1 MDHEDPKSETDSE
14 RNENDATSVEN
25 DEFCPEKNTQEL
37 ASENNRLQQRISELE
52 ALIAEQERTIA
63 IHKRVENQFTQLH
76 VLTAELKASS
86 QRLVKARDQAVEASK
101 FKSQFLANM
110 SHEIRTP
117 MNALIGVSDLM
128 LRTNL
133 TREQQEYA
141 NMIRDSATAL
151 LAIVNDILDFS
162 KVEAGKVQLE
172 LCDLDLVQLVEG
184 AAELH
189 AEKAHQKKLSL
200 MTFIQPQL
208 ERSLRGDPTRLR
220 QIILNLI
227 SNAIKF
233 TDSGEIFIHAMAE
246 SKDGHEFVKI
256 LVRDSGIGMSPEVQK
271 QIFSPFTQA
280 DNSVSRKYG
289 GTGLGLSICNKL
301 VELMGGTI
309 GLESQEGK
317 GTSIWFTFPL
327 EKANEQAK
335 LEIPEKIS
343 EMRMLIVDGPDSSTK
358 VVNAY
363 AKHWGIKCDTAE
375 NSGVAFALLKSAFDK
390 GQPYNV
396 VLIESSLPDM
406 KAEEFANRF
415 VNEKYAGDTK
425 IILFNSTGPSTAPN
439 SFHNFSGYLTAP
451 LRQSMLLESI
461 LKTTESARQDEQK
474 IENNNTRTPQRLDS
488 SSRRILIAE
497 DNHVNQ
503 RVAVLQLQ
511 QIGFHADVVSNGE
524 EALVA
529 ATSNNYDLI
538 FMDCQMP
545 VMDGFQATREIRKA
559 EIRTGRK
566 VPIVAM
572 TAHAMEGDREKCL
585 AEGMDDY
592 LSKPVNPTVL
602 SEILQKWLQ
611 VPLVQPEQAAKE
623 EYIPRRHWDPN
634 SDPPLD
640 IEKLKELCPEYDDT
654 KRMIEM
660 FMTSAERLLKNLN
673 AAIQDHDPIKIRSV
687 AYELTGASS
696 SVGADE
702 LASIAEWLQ
711 KVCLEKNWTQCKILL
726 ETFRQALE
734 VISDYSEHQEPVEA
748 QV

>member
-1 MDHEDPKSETDSE
+1 MDQQDQNQEHENHKL
-14 RNENDATSVEN
+14 R
-25 DEFCPEKNTQEL
+25 
-37 ASENNRLQQRISELE
+37 QRIAELE
-52 ALIAEQERTIA
+52 ARILEQERTIA
-63 IHKRVENQFTQLH
+63 SHKRVENQVTQLH

-128 LRTNL
+128 LRTHL
-133 TREQQEYA
+133 SREQQEYA
-141 NMIRDSATAL
+141 HMIRDSAAAL

-189 AEKAHQKKLSL
+189 AEKAQQKGLSL

-233 TDSGEIFIHAMAE
+233 TETGEVFVHAMSE
-246 SKDGHEFVKI
+246 SIDGTDYVK
-256 LVRDSGIGMSPEVQK
+256 VVVKDSGIGMSPEVQK

-280 DNSVSRKYG
+280 DNSVSRKFG
-289 GTGLGLSICNKL
+289 GTGLGLSICHKL
-301 VELMGGTI
+301 VELMGGKI

-327 EKANEQAK
+327 EKANEQTK
-335 LEIPEKIS
+335 LEVPDNIS
-343 EMRMLIVDGPDSSTK
+343 EIRMLIVDGPASSTK

-363 AKHWGIKCDTAE
+363 AKNWGIKCDTAE
-375 NSGVAFALLKSAFDK
+375 SSGLAHALLKSAHEK
-390 GQPYNV
+390 GQPYNIV
-396 VLIESSLPDM
+396 VVESSLPDAS
-406 KAEEFANRF
+406 AEDFAAKF
-415 VNEKYAGDTK
+415 LNEKYAGDTK
-425 IILFNSTGPSTAPN
+425 IILFNSTSPVAAPK

-461 LKTTESARQDEQK
+461 LKVTTAKEVEQPHADTASHA
-474 IENNNTRTPQRLDS
+474 ITERVDS
-488 SSRRILIAE
+488 SARRILIAE

-511 QIGFHADVVSNGE
+511 QIGFHADVAANGE
-524 EALVA
+524 EAVSA
-529 ATSNNYDLI
+529 AGKVNYDLI

-559 EIRTGRK
+559 EIRTGRR

-572 TAHAMEGDREKCL
+572 TAHAMEGDRDKCI

-592 LSKPVNPTVL
+592 ISKPVNPTVL
-602 SEILQKWLQ
+602 SEIIEKWLE
-611 VPLVQPEQAAKE
+611 VQIPQPDQAAKE
-623 EYIPRRHWDPN
+623 AYIPHRHWDPN
-634 SDPPLD
+634 AEPPLD
-640 IEKLKELCPEYDDT
+640 LKKLKALCPEDSDPS
-654 KRMIEM
+654 RMIEM
-660 FMTSAERLLKNLN
+660 FMTSAERLMKNLN
-673 AAIQDHDPIKIRSV
+673 TAIQDHDPIKIRSV
-687 AYELTGASS
+687 AYELTLASN

-702 LASIAEWLQ
+702 LVTVGECLQ
-711 KVCLEKNWTQCKILL
+711 RVCLEKNWTQCKILF

-734 VISDYSEHQEPVEA
+734 VIGDYSKHQALVQA
-748 QV
+748 KV

>member
-1 MDHEDPKSETDSE
+1 MDHEDQKQDQ
-14 RNENDATSVEN
+14 ENDQL
-25 DEFCPEKNTQEL
+25 K
-37 ASENNRLQQRISELE
+37 QRIAELE
-52 ALIAEQERTIA
+52 ARILEQERTIA
-63 IHKRVENQFTQLH
+63 SHKRVENQVTQLH

-86 QRLVKARDQAVEASK
+86 LRLVKARDQAVEASK

-128 LRTNL
+128 LRTHL

-141 NMIRDSATAL
+141 HMIRDSAAAL

-189 AEKAHQKKLSL
+189 AEKAQQKGLSL

-208 ERSLRGDPTRLR
+208 ARSLRGDPTRLR

-233 TDSGEIFIHAMAE
+233 TESGEVFVHAMSE
-246 SKDGHEFVKI
+246 SIDGTECVK
-256 LVRDSGIGMSPEVQK
+256 VVVKDSGIGMSPEVQK

-280 DNSVSRKYG
+280 DNSVSRKFG
-289 GTGLGLSICNKL
+289 GTGLGLSICHKL
-301 VELMGGTI
+301 VELMGGKI

-327 EKANEQAK
+327 EKANEQTK
-335 LEIPEKIS
+335 VEIPENVS
-343 EMRMLIVDGPDSSTK
+343 EIRMLIVDGPASSTK
-358 VVNAY
+358 VVHAY
-363 AKHWGIKCDTAE
+363 AKNWGIKCDTAE
-375 NSGVAFALLKSAFDK
+375 SSGLALALLKSAYEK
-390 GQPYNV
+390 EQPYQIV
-396 VLIESSLPDM
+396 IVESSLPDA
-406 KAEEFANRF
+406 KAEEFAGKF
-415 VNEKYAGDTK
+415 LNEKYAGDTK
-425 IILFNSTGPSTAPN
+425 IILFNSTSPAAAPK

-451 LRQSMLLESI
+451 LRQSMLLDSI
-461 LKTTESARQDEQK
+461 VKTTAVKTTAAKPAEPPHEGTAND
-474 IENNNTRTPQRLDS
+474 TRAERVDS
-488 SSRRILIAE
+488 SERRILIAE

-511 QIGFHADVVSNGE
+511 QIGFRADVALNGE
-524 EALVA
+524 EAVSA
-529 ATSNNYDLI
+529 ASKVNYDLI

-559 EIRTGRK
+559 EIRTGRR

-572 TAHAMEGDREKCL
+572 TAHAMEGDRDKCI

-592 LSKPVNPTVL
+592 ISKPVNPAVL
-602 SEILQKWLQ
+602 SEIMEKWMQ
-611 VPLVQPEQAAKE
+611 VQLPQPNQAAKE
-623 EYIPRRHWDPN
+623 AYIPHRHWDPN
-634 SDPPLD
+634 MEPPLD
-640 IEKLKELCPEYDDT
+640 LEKLKELCPEDST
-654 KRMIEM
+654 PSRMIEM
-660 FMTSAERLLKNLN
+660 FMTSAERLMKNLN
-673 AAIQDHDPIKIRSV
+673 LAIQDHDPIKIRSV
-687 AYELTGASS
+687 AYELTGASN
-696 SVGADE
+696 SVGASE
-702 LASIAEWLQ
+702 LVAVGECLQ
-711 KVCLEKNWTQCKILL
+711 RVCLEKNWTQCKILF

-734 VISDYSEHQEPVEA
+734 VIGDYSKHQELVQA
-748 QV
+748 KV